1 MTTHTGLS
9 AEAAV
14 LEQQESWVAAVRD
27 QDIDAIV
34 AHYAPDI
41 VAFDAVTKL
50 QFKGVEAYRD
60 HWLACM
66 EMCRGPMVFELHEV
80 TIHADGEVAFCHA
93 LHRCGGT
100 NDKGETEVGWL
111 RMTSG
116 YRRLEGQWKVVHEHF
131 SVPFEMESGKALFDL
146 EP

>member
-14 LEQQESWVAAVRD
+14 LEQLESWTAAVRA

-34 AHYAPDI
+34 AHYAQDI

-50 QFKGVEAYRD
+50 QFKGVAAYRD

-66 EMCRGPMVFELHEV
+66 EMCPGPMFFELHEIAIYAEGHV
-80 TIHADGEVAFCHA
+80 GFCHA
-93 LHRCGGT
+93 LHRCGST
-100 NDKGETEVGWL
+100 NDKGETEVSWM

-116 YRRLEGQWKVVHEHF
+116 YRRIEGQWKVVHEHF
-131 SVPFEMESGKALFDL
+131 SVPFEMESGKALLDL

>member
-14 LEQQESWVAAVRD
+14 LEQLESWAAAVRD

-50 QFKGVEAYRD
+50 QFRGVEAYRH
-60 HWLACM
+60 HWQACLAL
-66 EMCRGPMVFELHEV
+66 RPGPMVFELHEV
-80 TIHADGEVAFCHA
+80 VIHADGQVAFCHA

-100 NDKGETEVGWL
+100 SDKGDAEVGWL

-131 SVPFEMESGKALFDL
+131 SAPFAMESGQVLLDL